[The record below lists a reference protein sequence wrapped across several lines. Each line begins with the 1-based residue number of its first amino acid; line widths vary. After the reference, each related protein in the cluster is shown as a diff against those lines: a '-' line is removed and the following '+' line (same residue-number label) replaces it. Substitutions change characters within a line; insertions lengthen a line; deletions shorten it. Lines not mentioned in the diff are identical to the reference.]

1 MRDAFVE
8 QLEISAEN
16 DSELMFLTADL
27 GFGVFQNFESRFP
40 DQYLNVGIAEQLMA
54 GVSAGLA
61 LSGKK
66 VVMYSIG
73 NFPTLRCLEQIRN
86 DQAYHDTNVTIVA
99 SGGGF
104 TYGQLGMSHHATEDL
119 AIMRALPGVDVCAPG
134 TLFETKEL
142 AKELF
147 TRDRVGYLRLEKFAF
162 SEDQDI
168 PFEFG
173 KLRPLLNGQDIAIIA
188 IGGVVSEA
196 MAAASELEKAG
207 VSASVISCHTLKPFD
222 ATSLLEI
229 LSSVRGLVTV
239 EEHSLIGGLAST
251 IADVLITENLNL
263 PIARLGLKDEY
274 CGKVGDQ
281 AYLRKHNGIDSENI
295 AKTALKLLREI

>member
-86 DQAYHDTNVTIVA
+86 DQAYHDANVTIVA

-134 TLFETKEL
+134 TVLETKEL

-147 TRDRVGYLRLEKFAF
+147 ASDRVGYLRIEKSAF

-173 KLRPLLNGQDIAIIA
+173 KLRPLLNGQDIAILA

-222 ATSLLEI
+222 STSLLEI
-229 LSSVRGLVTV
+229 ASSVRGLVTV
-239 EEHSLIGGLAST
+239 EEHSLIGGLASAV
-251 IADVLITENLNL
+251 ADALITENLNL

-274 CGKVGDQ
+274 CCKVGDQ
-281 AYLRKHNGIDSENI
+281 AYLRKYNGLDSENI
-295 AKTALKLLREI
+295 AKAALKLLGEV